1 MLKLLNMF
9 SLADVAEALSG
20 HANDGERRN
29 FKRHHVAAQVL
40 VEVDAE
46 SHQCQLSNV
55 GPGGALLS
63 PGFDVDVGRRVT
75 IRLPNSRVTAEAGV
89 TRVDPDGVG
98 IQFDDDTVGAI
109 VAGWTKGLID

>member
-9 SLADVAEALSG
+9 GLADVAEAFSG
-20 HANDGERRN
+20 NADDGERRN
-29 FKRHHVAAQVL
+29 FKRHHVEAQVL
-40 VEVDAE
+40 VEVDSE

-63 PGFDVDVGRRVT
+63 PGFDVDIGRTVT
-75 IRLPNSRVTAEAGV
+75 IRLPNSRVTADALV
-89 TRVDPDGVG
+89 TRVDADGVA

-109 VAGWTKGLID
+109 VAGWSKGLID